1 MSIKLEDLQIYQ
13 ISMNLG
19 EKVWDSI
26 VKWDY
31 LAKDT
36 IGKQFVRSMDSVAA
50 NISEGYGRFH
60 YRESKHF
67 YYYARGSLLES
78 MTWLQK
84 SFNRELID
92 IEEFEKLN
100 KEMKTLSIK
109 LNNYIKTIGKMER
122 K

>member
-1 MSIKLEDLQIYQ
+1 
-13 ISMNLG
+13 MNLG